1 MITVQRG
8 ATLVELVMT
17 IVIISVAIA
26 GVVGAFALIS
36 GRSADALNETRAVE
50 LAQLYLDEVMS
61 KKYDD
66 QTPPGGV
73 DGNGNPYTGADR
85 CGVSDEG
92 QSRTEYDDVD
102 DYDSINGP
110 PTSKVDNTALSGY
123 SGYTVAIDVVCAGA
137 DLSVSN
143 NDVKRIDMTISSP
156 GGGSFIFS
164 AYKANF

>member
-1 MITVQRG
+1 MRPLQRG

-26 GVVGAFALIS
+26 GVVGAFSLIS
-36 GRSADALNETRAVE
+36 GRSANALNETRAVE
-50 LAQLYLDEVMS
+50 LAQLYLDEVMA
-61 KKYDD
+61 KKFDD
-66 QTPPGGV
+66 QTPLGGV
-73 DGNGNPYTGADR
+73 FDDGSPYTGADR
-85 CGVSDEG
+85 CVIEDEG

-102 DYDSINGP
+102 DYHSINGP

-123 SGYTVAIDVVCAGA
+123 SGFTVAIDVACAGD
-137 DLSVSN
+137 DLAVSN

-156 GGGSFIFS
+156 SGGSFSFS